1 MKKDCIAGAVIVP
14 LIGAVAIKWLKSLF
28 SKSESKKDSITVDES
43 SKIEILSRK
52 RAKRGPIEG
61 IEILRAYINETV
73 NVTRQISKILNTTE
87 SSCPILRT
95 SRIPFLPG
103 IPYNE
108 LSRWKDEE
116 IFLTLRYQKKSEESV
131 VRIPNGLDFD
141 LNSL

>member
-1 MKKDCIAGAVIVP
+1 MYGLHRDHPAAWVLKLNLLFDF
-14 LIGAVAIKWLKSLF
+14 IGIRIFYRFKWLKSLF

-87 SSCPILRT
+87 SSCPILR
-95 SRIPFLPG
+95 
-103 IPYNE
+103 
-108 LSRWKDEE
+108 
-116 IFLTLRYQKKSEESV
+116 
-131 VRIPNGLDFD
+131 
-141 LNSL
+141 